1 MLSSLKGILPPSIFQ
16 VITDSAPGE
25 GEGEDNRRHSLTR
38 RIHQLFQLDSDALE
52 LKSQLK
58 TEGGLGE
65 VIGRSLPFRFTLL
78 HPTAPPCPL
87 PDDDALPDD

>member
-1 MLSSLKGILPPSIFQ
+1 MLSSLKGILPPSVFQ

-25 GEGEDNRRHSLTR
+25 GEEEDNRRHSLTR

-65 VIGRSLPFRFTLL
+65 VIGRSLPFRVPLL

-87 PDDDALPDD
+87 PNDDALPDD